1 MSKIVCSVCGS
12 SDVQAKVWVRLN
24 ENCETTT
31 DFIDE
36 MIREPADCWCC
47 NCEENQKLIIANEE
61 ENQDKNNI
69 KNDEPDTLASIL
81 DNSVK
86 CEEFAEIVLEEIHS
100 DEEQLHHIGSNI
112 ISAYQNGDCDELLIA
127 ICGWSMDSLLK
138 KYQKSQRKIF
148 TCPACQEEALR
159 YAMIDVDGT
168 NLEEGY
174 YCQECGERFL
184 GIDNEEVKQANQEN
198 NE

>member
-47 NCEENQKLIIANEE
+47 NCEENQKLIIVNEE
-61 ENQDKNNI
+61 EN
-69 KNDEPDTLASIL
+69 EPSQ
-81 DNSVK
+81 N
-86 CEEFAEIVLEEIHS
+86 
-100 DEEQLHHIGSNI
+100 HI
-112 ISAYQNGDCDELLIA
+112 
-127 ICGWSMDSLLK
+127 
-138 KYQKSQRKIF
+138 
-148 TCPACQEEALR
+148 CPACQEGALR

-174 YCQECGERFL
+174 YCQECGEKFL
-184 GIDNEEVKQANQEN
+184 GLNNEEVKQSNKN
-198 NE
+198 YV